1 MIQVFNPK
9 HSVEIVSEIEFSEF
23 GIYLFFGSCD
33 LKIIKR

>member
-9 HSVEIVSEIEFSEF
+9 HSVEIVSGFEFSEF
-23 GIYLFFGSCD
+23 GVYLFFGFCD